1 MKIFRK
7 MLLLVFLWSGYSSA
21 SAQLYTGMSGLIH
34 VPSAEMHKEGNARI
48 GMYFLNKEFT
58 PDGKG
63 FAYKGEK
70 YNTTDYYLSITP
82 FWWME
87 ASYTFTLQKTLAE
100 GRERPK
106 FNQKDRYFSLKLS
119 PIQEKKGKWWPSVAV
134 GANDFYGTGDKDK
147 LTDEQI
153 ARGDDGNSQYFC
165 NYYVAMSKHLDV
177 KRHELGVHLAYRHF
191 KRNYNNIWNG
201 VVGGITYRP
210 SFAQNLRAI
219 AEYTG
224 NEINVG
230 ADCLLWKH
238 LFLQVVL
245 QDGKYFSGG
254 VCFCVNLF

>member
-1 MKIFRK
+1 MRRYI
-7 MLLLVFLWSGYSSA
+7 LLGLLCICA
-21 SAQLYTGMSGLIH
+21 TTLHAQLYTGMSGLIH
-34 VPSAEMHKEGNARI
+34 VPSAEMNKEGNARI

-58 PDGKG
+58 PDKG
-63 FAYKGEK
+63 FAHNGAK

-87 ASYTFTLQKTLAE
+87 ASYTFTLQKSLAE
-100 GRERPK
+100 GREKPK

-119 PIQEKKGKWWPSVAV
+119 PIQEKKGNWWPSVAI
-134 GANDFYGTGDKDK
+134 GANDFYGTEDKDK
-147 LTDEQI
+147 LTEEQI
-153 ARGDDGNSQYFC
+153 ARGDDGHSLFFC
-165 NYYVAMSKHLDV
+165 NYYVAMSKHLDI
-177 KRHELGVHLAYRHF
+177 KRHELGVHLTYRHF
-191 KRNYNNIWNG
+191 KRNYNNKWNG
-201 VVGGITYRP
+201 LVGGITYRP
-210 SFAQNLRAI
+210 SFVQNLRAI

-254 VCFCVNLF
+254 LCFQTNLF